1 MRKINF
7 KINYLSYDKSNNY
20 INTQKKIFFGSY
32 MKLSLSWLFSLKKM
46 PVMIENASRELPP

>member
-7 KINYLSYDKSNNY
+7 KINYLSCDKSNNY
-20 INTQKKIFFGSY
+20 INTKKIFFVSY
-32 MKLSLSWLFSLKKM
+32 IKLSLYWLFSLKKM